1 MTTETQLYR
10 YKHLVEAA
18 QHTGDNELELMRKFD
33 PYLDVFDFHPEE
45 TEVFVKDIFDDGKK
59 LHTGGYIVR
68 DWHKRVRVIA
78 QEEFERDYE
87 PVTVDG
93 WRDISEAPLDRS
105 TVLLT
110 GFIYING
117 TRTTERWVCAAKF
130 VDNNW
135 FALEEIATD
144 TWEELFNPTHFMPLP
159 LPPAPKATG
168 VEE

>member
-1 MTTETQLYR
+1 MTTKTQLYNLR
-10 YKHLVEAA
+10 NPIEIIQSLNGLVHFRTPSGVLHIE
-18 QHTGDNELELMRKFD
+18 
-33 PYLDVFDFHPEE
+33 PI
-45 TEVFVKDIFDDGKK
+45 DI
-59 LHTGGYIVR
+59 
-68 DWHKRVRVIA
+68 
-78 QEEFERDYE
+78 FERDYE

-93 WRDISEAPLDRS
+93 WRDISEAPLDRG

-130 VDNNW
+130 ADNNW

-159 LPPAPKATG
+159 PAPKVPSGEDSGKKGFDYETRKKDWHKAPSG
-168 VEE
+168 EE